1 MGTEVDLV
9 RRAGVRH
16 RGGVRRARVRYR
28 SGVRAVTTKAELV
41 SYHQAARVGWHQ
53 GKFEACTNSILGTT
67 FTFVETHVD
76 L

>member
-53 GKFEACTNSILGTT
+53 GKFEAMGILGTT